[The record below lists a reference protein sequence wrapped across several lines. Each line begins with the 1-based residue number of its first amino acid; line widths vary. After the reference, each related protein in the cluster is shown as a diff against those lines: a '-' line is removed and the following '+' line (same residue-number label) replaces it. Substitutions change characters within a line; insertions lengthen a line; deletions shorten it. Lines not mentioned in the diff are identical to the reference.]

1 MMNLIAEKIEQYL
14 ISDEIE
20 LNSVENI
27 LELFFLIIDDLPY
40 GISINR
46 ILTNEKGE
54 PNDYKILYLNKESL
68 KFYDKNKE
76 EIVGNNYSNIFQ
88 IDEQK
93 KKEIKQLGRISLK
106 GGNIRYEIYDEDKD
120 KWYQYVAFSPLK
132 EIFVITLIDVSDS
145 KKLQLNFA
153 EIIKSLE
160 DQLVSRTMK
169 LQETIES
176 LQIEVSERKFVE
188 QQLLEAREELQILLK
203 NEQKIREL
211 KEKFLNILVQE
222 FRDPL
227 TVIKTSIDLLKIIQK
242 RSKIE
247 ISNDIFERMEKSINQ
262 LVDSMDNVHLI
273 AEEEIKTSV
282 EKVNIDMVSSCYEI
296 IEEIKVF
303 DEYQHQIFFK
313 HNYEKFICSTDK
325 VLIQAILRILLKNAC
340 QYSKSEKPII
350 VELKEEDNLV
360 QLIVQDF
367 GVGIPDNELP
377 LVFEPLYR
385 GTNVSHTF
393 GSGLGLSIVKK
404 YVEMLN
410 AEIHVISKVNEGT
423 QFIVA
428 LRKEKCS

>member
-1 MMNLIAEKIEQYL
+1 MMNLVAEKIEQYL

-282 EKVNIDMVSSCYEI
+282 EKVNIDMISSCYEI
-296 IEEIKVF
+296 IEEIKVL

-313 HNYEKFICSTDK
+313 HNYEKFIYSTDK

-360 QLIVQDF
+360 ELIVQDF

>member
-1 MMNLIAEKIEQYL
+1 MMNLVAEKIEQYL

-76 EIVGNNYSNIFQ
+76 EIVGSNYSNIFQ

-106 GGNIRYEIYDEDKD
+106 GGSIRYEIYDEDKD

-282 EKVNIDMVSSCYEI
+282 EKVNIDIISSCYEI
-296 IEEIKVF
+296 IEEIKVL

-360 QLIVQDF
+360 ELIVQDF

>member
-1 MMNLIAEKIEQYL
+1 MMNLVAEKIEQYL

-76 EIVGNNYSNIFQ
+76 EIVGSNYSNIFQ

-106 GGNIRYEIYDEDKD
+106 GGSIRYEIYDEDKD

-282 EKVNIDMVSSCYEI
+282 EKVNIDMISSCYEI
-296 IEEIKVF
+296 IEEIKVL

-350 VELKEEDNLV
+350 VELKEDDNLV
-360 QLIVQDF
+360 ELIVQDF

>member
-1 MMNLIAEKIEQYL
+1 MNLIAEKIEQYFV
-14 ISDEIE
+14 SDEIE
-20 LNSVENI
+20 LNSAENI
-27 LELFFLIIDDLPY
+27 LSLFFLIMDDLPY

-46 ILTNEKGE
+46 IITNEKGE
-54 PNDYKILYLNKESL
+54 PSDYKILYLNKEYA
-68 KFYDKNKE
+68 KFYEKNRE
-76 EIVGNNYSNIFQ
+76 EIVGNLYSDLFQ

-106 GGNIRYEIYDEDKD
+106 GGNIRYEILDEEKD

-132 EIFVITLIDVSDS
+132 EIFVITLIDVTDS

-273 AEEEIKTSV
+273 AEEEIKTNV
-282 EKVNIDMVSSCYEI
+282 EKVSTEMISACYEI
-296 IEEIKVF
+296 IEEIKAL
-303 DEYQHQIFFK
+303 DEYQHQIIFK
-313 HNYEKFICSTDK
+313 HNYDKYICNTDK
-325 VLIQAILRILLKNAC
+325 ILVQAILRILLKNAC
-340 QYSKSEKPII
+340 QYSKNEKPIL

-360 QLIVQDF
+360 ELTIQDF
-367 GVGIPDNELP
+367 GLGIPDNELP

-393 GSGLGLSIVKK
+393 GSGLGLSVVKK

-428 LRKEKCS
+428 MRKEKCL

>member
-1 MMNLIAEKIEQYL
+1 MNLVAEKIEQYL

-76 EIVGNNYSNIFQ
+76 EIVGSNYSNIFQ

-106 GGNIRYEIYDEDKD
+106 GGSIRYEIYDEDKD

-282 EKVNIDMVSSCYEI
+282 EKVNIDIISSCYEI
-296 IEEIKVF
+296 IEEIKVL

-360 QLIVQDF
+360 ELIVQDF